1 MGNVNQR
8 YVEIIA
14 RESNGTDLFTAIDY
28 ITHLESTHKSMRN
41 ELQELRQRDIER
53 QGQLEKL
60 GQQIS
65 RFQQQQQQNQGTYEG
80 PPGPVFGG
88 HFPQNAPEP
97 PRTLPPLMNGT
108 GPSAMQGIQYS
119 DDRR

>member
-1 MGNVNQR
+1 MICPVR
-8 YVEIIA
+8 PCC
-14 RESNGTDLFTAIDY
+14 TDLGTAIDY
-28 ITHLESTHKSMRN
+28 ISHLESTHKSMRS

-60 GQQIS
+60 GQQIN
-65 RFQQQQQQNQGTYEG
+65 RFQQQHQNQGSYEG

-88 HFPQNAPEP
+88 HFPQNPSEP
-97 PRTLPPLMNGT
+97 PRTLPPLMNGV